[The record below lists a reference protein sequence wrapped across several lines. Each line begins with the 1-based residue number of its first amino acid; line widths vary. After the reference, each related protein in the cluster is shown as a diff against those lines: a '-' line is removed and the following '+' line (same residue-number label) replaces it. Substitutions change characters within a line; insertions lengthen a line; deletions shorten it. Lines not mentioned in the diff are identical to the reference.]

1 MLPMVP
7 LQNFATGVLAEVIRR
22 QPPSPARTT
31 CAWTIAAGP
40 ALARS
45 ATVLLTNRVLQVHP
59 RDARWAKEIE
69 RLSPTILPR
78 LQHLLGY
85 DSVIRIEIT

>member
-1 MLPMVP
+1 MVP

-31 CAWTIAAGP
+31 FAWTIAVGP

-45 ATVLLTNRVLQVHP
+45 ATATLTASVLHRP
-59 RDARWAKEIE
+59 RRAMRAG
-69 RLSPTILPR
+69 PR
-78 LQHLLGY
+78 RSSGSRRRSCRACSTCSGAT
-85 DSVIRIEIT
+85 SVVRIEIA